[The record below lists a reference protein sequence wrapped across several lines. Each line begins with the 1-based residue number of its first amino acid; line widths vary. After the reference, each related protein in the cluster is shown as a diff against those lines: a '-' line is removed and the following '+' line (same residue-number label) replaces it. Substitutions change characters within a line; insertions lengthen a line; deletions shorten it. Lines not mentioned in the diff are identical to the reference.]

1 MTVGGSSSVDKDVV
15 HACADPV
22 CGTDRRRCSAFWL
35 VADTPG
41 AWRSAGWVSG
51 SACRVDDAVEGFL
64 CTRGIVT
71 VGLGQILEVALAAH
85 DRDCG
90 IGQAGEVTG

>member
-1 MTVGGSSSVDKDVV
+1 MSFTRAPIRFAGRIGVDSVRS
-15 HACADPV
+15 
-22 CGTDRRRCSAFWL
+22 GWL
-35 VADTPG
+35 RTHLVRG
-41 AWRSAGWVSG
+41 ALGARRSAGWVSG

-85 DRDCG
+85 D
-90 IGQAGEVTG
+90 